1 MRTIYRG
8 MAAIGK
14 KYRGVQVEAGISCMQ
29 KVKGL
34 TRRLALLPNK
44 NTVHNISGDRSAL
57 RCGRENRKRTNE
69 KRWKESKDKT
79 KTFTEERNV
88 KKKTGLFRLTAYSLK
103 KVKYPLLFKQKKSS
117 THAHLLQCLCDCNI
131 PWSFKKNKT
140 HRKIRKKK
148 KRKKKV
154 FSKTFSS

>member
-88 KKKTGLFRLTAYSLK
+88 KKKNRVVPFNGIFIKES
-103 KVKYPLLFKQKKSS
+103 
-117 THAHLLQCLCDCNI
+117 
-131 PWSFKKNKT
+131 
-140 HRKIRKKK
+140 
-148 KRKKKV
+148 
-154 FSKTFSS
+154 